1 MLPERGIMSSFCMLK
16 VYQNVT
22 LHLVRFRGNGPYERS
37 FQIREWEWRRGEALE
52 DQASTQREHGM
63 NKVFRLLS
71 LPLRR

>member
-1 MLPERGIMSSFCMLK
+1 MSSFCMLK

-37 FQIREWEWRRGEALE
+37 FQIREWEWRRKRHWKMRPAP
-52 DQASTQREHGM
+52 REHGM